1 MKLSLLV
8 GAAAGYVLG
17 AKAGRDRYDEIVAA
31 ARRFAGSQT
40 VQTTAGVLQA
50 QLDTA
55 AHRARQTL
63 AGKLH
68 ASLPTHGTGG
78 GHVNGSR
85 HR

>member
-1 MKLSLLV
+1 MLV

-17 AKAGRDRYDEIVAA
+17 AKAGRERYDEIVAA

-50 QLDTA
+50 QLDTV

-63 AGKLH
+63 VGKLH
-68 ASLPTHGTGG
+68 ASAPAHSS
-78 GHVNGSR
+78 NGNHR
-85 HR
+85 H